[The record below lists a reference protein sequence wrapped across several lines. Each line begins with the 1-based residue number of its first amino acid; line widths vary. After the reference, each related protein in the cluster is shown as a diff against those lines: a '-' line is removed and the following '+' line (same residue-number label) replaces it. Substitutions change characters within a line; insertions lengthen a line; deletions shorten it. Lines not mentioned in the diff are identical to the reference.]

1 MRTLVA
7 RWTGRRGDAAGRRA
21 GVTIIEV
28 LATAVILGI
37 GLVGVGSM
45 VTYAT
50 ISHKK
55 SVNYTIAAAR
65 AAKEL
70 ERVREA
76 GYLGAT
82 ISPALFPED
91 MYTLQGET
99 VAWFD
104 VDELDNGRGA
114 VIIYQDPEADE
125 INPDTG
131 EPYSNLKRVY
141 VWISWGGNRFL
152 HGSYLGM
159 TMIAN
164 RP

>member
-1 MRTLVA
+1 MG
-7 RWTGRRGDAAGRRA
+7 GRCAGL
-21 GVTIIEV
+21 TIIEV
-28 LATAVILGI
+28 LATAIILGI

-50 ISHKK
+50 ISHKRAA
-55 SVNYTIAAAR
+55 NYTIAAAR
-65 AAKEL
+65 ASKEL

-76 GYLGAT
+76 GYLGAAIT
-82 ISPALFPED
+82 PALFPED
-91 MYTLQGET
+91 QYTLEGDEL
-99 VAWFD
+99 AWFN
-104 VDELDNGRGA
+104 VDDLENGRGA

-125 INPDTG
+125 TNPDTG

-152 HGSYLGM
+152 HGTYLAM